1 MVLVEIIII
10 WCFCKLLADLI
21 VGLVDAI
28 SNLIVKIIKAVK
40 GISDEEEI
48 YSLKLKVKKL
58 EWKIDDIQEDSKV

>member
-1 MVLVEIIII
+1 MDLIAIIII
-10 WCFCKLLADLI
+10 WCFCKLLVDLI
-21 VGLVDAI
+21 VGLIDAI

-48 YSLKLKVKKL
+48 YNLKLRVKKL